1 VQQESD
7 AGGDL
12 TRFDPSIFKVSS
24 ADRGS
29 AHLIVRMTQKAPRRL
44 MERKGQVYD
53 RDQPIDGGLSASRIR
68 EGVSLVI
75 YRLQV
80 ARTGLLLMEV
90 CRGG

>member
-1 VQQESD
+1 
-7 AGGDL
+7 
-12 TRFDPSIFKVSS
+12 
-24 ADRGS
+24 
-29 AHLIVRMTQKAPRRL
+29 
-44 MERKGQVYD
+44 VYD